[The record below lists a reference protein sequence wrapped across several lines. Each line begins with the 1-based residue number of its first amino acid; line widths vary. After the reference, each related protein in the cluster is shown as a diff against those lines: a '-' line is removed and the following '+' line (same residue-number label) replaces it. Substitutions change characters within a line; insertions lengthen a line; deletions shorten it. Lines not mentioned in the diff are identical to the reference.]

1 MKAEN
6 KSINKRAGPP
16 QENKAVSEQKKRI
29 YAELKTY
36 RKIHGLGCF
45 KNITEATEGKVAIG
59 TLANMYTGT
68 KVSDEV
74 WLQVG
79 EALERLSVQERA

>member
-6 KSINKRAGPP
+6 ISKNKRPGQS
-16 QENKAVSEQKKRI
+16 QEDKAVSEQKKRI
-29 YAELKTY
+29 YAQLKAY
-36 RKIHGLGCF
+36 RKAHGLGCF
-45 KNITEATEGKVAIG
+45 KNITEATGGKIAIG

-68 KVSDEV
+68 KVNDET

-79 EALERLSVQERA
+79 EALERLNDL

>member
-6 KSINKRAGPP
+6 ISKNKRPGQS
-16 QENKAVSEQKKRI
+16 QEDKAVSEQKKRI
-29 YAELKTY
+29 YAQLKAY
-36 RKIHGLGCF
+36 RKAHGLGCF
-45 KNITEATEGKVAIG
+45 KNIAEATGGKIAIG

-68 KVSDEV
+68 KVNDET

-79 EALERLSVQERA
+79 EALERLSDL